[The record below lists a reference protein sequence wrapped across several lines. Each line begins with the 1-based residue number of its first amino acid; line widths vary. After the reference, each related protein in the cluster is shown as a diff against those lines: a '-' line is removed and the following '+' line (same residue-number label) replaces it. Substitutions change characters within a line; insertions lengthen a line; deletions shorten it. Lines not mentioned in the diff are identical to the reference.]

1 MGLARRSPVQV
12 VLIAFLGTLSLAPPG
27 QGQPRVTPH
36 IYSWSGDVVGGAPW
50 ALPVNERQATIV
62 SGLPVP
68 HRYRVCNE
76 SNTPAVVWTDVVP
89 KGFVLPAR
97 SCADIA
103 AKTIVIE
110 QRTAGIPPRGSY
122 LPLD

>member
-1 MGLARRSPVQV
+1 MGLVAGSSAAVL
-12 VLIAFLGTLSLAPPG
+12 LIACLRALSLAPPG
-27 QGQPRVTPH
+27 HGQPHVSPH
-36 IYSWSGDVVGGAPW
+36 IYSWPGEPFGGAPW

-68 HRYRVCNE
+68 HRYRVCND
-76 SNTPAVVWTDVVP
+76 SNTPAVVSTEVIP
-89 KGFVLPAR
+89 TGFVLPAR
-97 SCADIA
+97 SCADLA
-103 AKTIVIE
+103 ARTIVIE